1 MENEQKL
8 HCQTKPRLVSS
19 QVITPHS
26 LSTVQ
31 KRRLPRA
38 YGQGSAPHQSP
49 QQKSREQHQRREV
62 SLTLEKQWSFAK
74 RDFEGSLTEIYLGCR
89 GWKGLFAFHAP
100 LHPSHQSQI
109 QIPNLLDNSWKQRLI
124 HEGSMDYGDSE

>member
-1 MENEQKL
+1 MNTKKTQVLVGSQSVSLGHFSHFTILGSCFVCMENEQKL

-19 QVITPHS
+19 QVIMPHS

-49 QQKSREQHQRREV
+49 EQKSREQHQRREV
-62 SLTLEKQWSFAK
+62 SLTLEKQWSFEK
-74 RDFEGSLTEIYLGCR
+74 VI
-89 GWKGLFAFHAP
+89 
-100 LHPSHQSQI
+100 
-109 QIPNLLDNSWKQRLI
+109 
-124 HEGSMDYGDSE
+124 M

>member
-31 KRRLPRA
+31 KRRLPTA
-38 YGQGSAPHQSP
+38 YGPGSAPHQSP
-49 QQKSREQHQRREV
+49 EHKSREKHQRREV
-62 SLTLEKQWSFAK
+62 SLTLEKQWSFEK
-74 RDFEGSLTEIYLGCR
+74 SDNVITHRNLFR
-89 GWKGLFAFHAP
+89 VFGLERF
-100 LHPSHQSQI
+100 I
-109 QIPNLLDNSWKQRLI
+109 
-124 HEGSMDYGDSE
+124 